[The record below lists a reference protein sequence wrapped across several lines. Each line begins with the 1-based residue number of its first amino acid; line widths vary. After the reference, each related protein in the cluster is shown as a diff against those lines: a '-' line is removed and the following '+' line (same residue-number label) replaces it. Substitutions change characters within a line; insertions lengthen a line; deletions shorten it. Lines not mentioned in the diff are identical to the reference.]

1 MRIAI
6 VSETYPPEINGVAL
20 TVRGMVESLKVD
32 HQVSVFRPRQGKDD
46 QPARE
51 GNLTEHL
58 MPSLPLPRYE
68 GLRFGLPASRRISKV
83 LDAAPFDALYISTE
97 GPLGWSALR
106 SGLKRGIPVLTGFHT
121 RFDQY
126 ASHYGI
132 GVAERGVAA
141 YLRRFHNR
149 ATGTL
154 IPTQELKADLED
166 KGYQNVMLLPR
177 AVDTD
182 LFNPSRRSEALRRE
196 WGLDE
201 DDLAVLYVGRL
212 AAEKNLDLAIRAFEN
227 IIARRPRARF
237 VLVGDGPAR
246 EHLAQRYPN
255 FIFTG
260 LKLGEDLA
268 AHYASG
274 DLFVF
279 PSLTETFGNV
289 VLESLAS
296 GVPVLAFRYA
306 AAAEYIR
313 NGYNGFVAPCSD
325 EEGFVQNAAMLAEL
339 ARELPDLHTQARR
352 CVEHLNPASVATHL
366 VELFRSFD
374 QELAA

>member
-1 MRIAI
+1 M
-6 VSETYPPEINGVAL
+6 
-20 TVRGMVESLKVD
+20 
-32 HQVSVFRPRQGKDD
+32 
-46 QPARE
+46 
-51 GNLTEHL
+51 
-58 MPSLPLPRYE
+58 
-68 GLRFGLPASRRISKV
+68 
-83 LDAAPFDALYISTE
+83 
-97 GPLGWSALR
+97 
-106 SGLKRGIPVLTGFHT
+106 LTGFHT

-154 IPTQELKADLED
+154 IPTRELKEDLEG

-182 LFNPSRRSEALRRE
+182 HFNPARRSEALRRE

-227 IIARRPRARF
+227 IKARRPRARF

-246 EHLAQRYPN
+246 EPLARQYPD
-255 FIFTG
+255 FVFTG
-260 LKLGEDLA
+260 LKLGKDLA

-296 GVPVLAFRYA
+296 GVPVLAYRYA
-306 AAAEYIR
+306 AAADYIR
-313 NGYNGFVAPCSD
+313 NGYNGFVAPCGD

-339 ARELPDLHTQARR
+339 ARELPDLHTQARQ
-352 CVEHLNPASVATHL
+352 CVEHLKPASVAAHL
-366 VELFRSFD
+366 VELFQSFE